1 MRIFNYRL
9 VIFTL
14 SLLFGVI
21 FSIPSF
27 MQTDSGKKISLGLD
41 LQGGL
46 HMLLGVQT
54 EEAVVSKIKSTAAA
68 VKYHCDDE
76 SILIEDLIIERDSF
90 SFILLDE
97 DEVTN
102 LDEMLSTVR
111 GLDILKTEELVY
123 TIKLGQPEIELT
135 KDMAVSQAVETIRNR
150 LDQFGL
156 AEPTVIRQGK
166 EDIVV
171 QLPGIK
177 TAQEE
182 QRARELIAKP
192 ANLEMMTIDEKMADQ
207 VYTLSPEKIK
217 ELGDVVLPHQ
227 SDSEKKY
234 LLKAIPVLTGSQI
247 IDARVAF
254 DQGNQPIINFK
265 LNAIGAKIFGDFT
278 GKNVGARLAV
288 VLDGKVY
295 SAPVIR
301 ERIGGGSGQI
311 SGGFTIDEAGN
322 VAIALRSGALPAPV
336 DMLEKRSVGPS
347 LGADSIKSSMIALI
361 SGFILVFIFMIIY
374 YGYAGI
380 IANIAL
386 MANIFIIIAV
396 MAMFGATLTLPGMA
410 GIVLTVGMAVDANVI
425 ISERIRELLKQGVSI
440 SRSIEDGYKNAMR
453 AILDAN
459 ITTLLVAVI
468 LYAYGTGPIK
478 GFAITISIGI
488 LASMLTAILGTHGV
502 YEALLPKI
510 QKSKNLRKWFGIK

>member
-207 VYTLSPEKIK
+207 VST
-217 ELGDVVLPHQ
+217 
-227 SDSEKKY
+227 
-234 LLKAIPVLTGSQI
+234 
-247 IDARVAF
+247 
-254 DQGNQPIINFK
+254 
-265 LNAIGAKIFGDFT
+265 
-278 GKNVGARLAV
+278 
-288 VLDGKVY
+288 
-295 SAPVIR
+295 
-301 ERIGGGSGQI
+301 
-311 SGGFTIDEAGN
+311 
-322 VAIALRSGALPAPV
+322 
-336 DMLEKRSVGPS
+336 
-347 LGADSIKSSMIALI
+347 
-361 SGFILVFIFMIIY
+361 
-374 YGYAGI
+374 
-380 IANIAL
+380 
-386 MANIFIIIAV
+386 
-396 MAMFGATLTLPGMA
+396 
-410 GIVLTVGMAVDANVI
+410 
-425 ISERIRELLKQGVSI
+425 
-440 SRSIEDGYKNAMR
+440 
-453 AILDAN
+453 
-459 ITTLLVAVI
+459 
-468 LYAYGTGPIK
+468 
-478 GFAITISIGI
+478 
-488 LASMLTAILGTHGV
+488 
-502 YEALLPKI
+502 
-510 QKSKNLRKWFGIK
+510 